1 MAVKSKKKSEDEC
14 PGCHKRADS
23 VTLFANGFYRATH
36 GFKKALT
43 RSAATGKMIECQV
56 PEKICTNIVPTKPAP
71 PPMFEE
77 EFLA

>member
-1 MAVKSKKKSEDEC
+1 MAKSKKKSEDEC
-14 PGCHKRADS
+14 PGCGKRADS
-23 VTLFANGFYRATH
+23 VTTFAGGFYRATH

-43 RSAATGKMIECQV
+43 RSSATGKMIECQV
-56 PEKICTNIVPTKPAP
+56 PERICTNIIATKPA